1 MEMVGEYAVCIIG
14 SEGWMLGLRVI
25 HFCHFREPVLR
36 VLQRNLFFLV
46 VSDNGDSRDVYGQ
59 DEGSDTD
66 SSSSSVGEYSA
77 KENNPQSIGA
87 AGSGGRRFR
96 QAYNKSSDEYHKR
109 RERNNLAVRK
119 SRDKAKQKQKE
130 SLHRLQELTA
140 ENKRLQ
146 LKAELLMKELVVLK
160 GLFPTI
166 GETPP
171 PEVDQFLLSE

>member
-1 MEMVGEYAVCIIG
+1 MKSISPSESFNFHYITVTSDNNDSTDLYGPDDG
-14 SEGWMLGLRVI
+14 SET
-25 HFCHFREPVLR
+25 
-36 VLQRNLFFLV
+36 
-46 VSDNGDSRDVYGQ
+46 
-59 DEGSDTD
+59 DT
-66 SSSSSVGEYSA
+66 SSSSVGEYSA
-77 KENNPQSIGA
+77 KENKPLSIGA
-87 AGSGGRRFR
+87 IGSGSRRR

-109 RERNNLAVRK
+109 RERNNMAVRK

-171 PEVDQFLLSE
+171 PEVDQFLAD

>member
-1 MEMVGEYAVCIIG
+1 MKSISP
-14 SEGWMLGLRVI
+14 SESFNFHYI
-25 HFCHFREPVLR
+25 T
-36 VLQRNLFFLV
+36 
-46 VSDNGDSRDVYGQ
+46 VSDNSDSRDFYGQ
-59 DEGSDTD
+59 DEGSETD
-66 SSSSSVGEYSA
+66 SSASSIGEYSA
-77 KENNPQSIGA
+77 KENKPQSIGTV
-87 AGSGGRRFR
+87 GSGGRRLR
-96 QAYNKSSDEYHKR
+96 QAYNKSSDEYHRR

-146 LKAELLMKELVVLK
+146 QKAELLMKELVVLK

-171 PEVDQFLLSE
+171 PEVDEFLAE

>member
-1 MEMVGEYAVCIIG
+1 MKSISPTDSFNFHYITV
-14 SEGWMLGLRVI
+14 SE
-25 HFCHFREPVLR
+25 
-36 VLQRNLFFLV
+36 N
-46 VSDNGDSRDVYGQ
+46 SDSRDLYGQ
-59 DEGSDTD
+59 DEGSETD
-66 SSSSSVGEYSA
+66 SSASSIGEYSA
-77 KENNPQSIGA
+77 KENKPQLIGNGGA
-87 AGSGGRRFR
+87 IGSGSRRLR
-96 QAYNKSSDEYHKR
+96 QSYNKSSDEYHRR

-146 LKAELLMKELVVLK
+146 MKAELLMKELVVLK

-171 PEVDQFLLSE
+171 PEVDQFLAE

>member
-1 MEMVGEYAVCIIG
+1 MKSISP
-14 SEGWMLGLRVI
+14 SESFNFHYITVT
-25 HFCHFREPVLR
+25 
-36 VLQRNLFFLV
+36 
-46 VSDNGDSRDVYGQ
+46 SDNNDSRDLYGP
-59 DEGSDTD
+59 DDGSETDT
-66 SSSSSVGEYSA
+66 SSSSVGEYSA
-77 KENNPQSIGA
+77 KENNKPQSIGSI
-87 AGSGGRRFR
+87 GSGSRRHR

-109 RERNNLAVRK
+109 RERNNMAVRK

-171 PEVDQFLLSE
+171 PEVDQFLAAD

>member
-1 MEMVGEYAVCIIG
+1 MKSISPTDSFNFHYITV
-14 SEGWMLGLRVI
+14 SE
-25 HFCHFREPVLR
+25 
-36 VLQRNLFFLV
+36 N
-46 VSDNGDSRDVYGQ
+46 SDSTDLYGH
-59 DEGSDTD
+59 DEGSETD
-66 SSSSSVGEYSA
+66 SSASSIGEYSA
-77 KENNPQSIGA
+77 KENKPQLIGTI
-87 AGSGGRRFR
+87 GSGARRLR
-96 QAYNKSSDEYHKR
+96 QSYNKSSDEYHRR

-146 LKAELLMKELVVLK
+146 MKAELLMKELVVLK

-171 PEVDQFLLSE
+171 PEVDQFLAE